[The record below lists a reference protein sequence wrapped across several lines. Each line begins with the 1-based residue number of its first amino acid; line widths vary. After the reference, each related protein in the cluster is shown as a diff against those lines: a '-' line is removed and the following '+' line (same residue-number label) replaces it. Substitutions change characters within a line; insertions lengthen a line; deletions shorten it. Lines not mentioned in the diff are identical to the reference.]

1 MTIRRRDIL
10 LLTAISPALQRVGDI
25 ASHLAL
31 GRAAV
36 PAAPELSAPTPASSL
51 VISSDFPGGNVIVDK
66 IEADAVFLRPNP
78 KGGAPDW
85 FYWYFSVQNARDRTI
100 TFRFPA
106 KVIGVRGPAVSFDR
120 GNTWQW
126 LGTKSVVGD
135 SFTYYFPEGSPEIRF
150 SVGMPYVEAN
160 FQQLLNRFPRNRSLK
175 RDVLCRSEQ
184 GREVDLLQLGALD
197 VAPKYHVLITARHH
211 ACEMMASYAVE
222 GLVEGVLSEDESGNW
237 VRKNVGILVVPFVD
251 KDGVEAGD
259 QGKGRSPHDHNR
271 DYKGQPIYASVRA
284 LKEYVP
290 QWAQSGLDFA
300 LDIHCPTLRGGL
312 NEELSFIATPF
323 PENWRRVQSFC
334 QTLEVMQQGP
344 LHYCTE
350 NNLLYGQ
357 DWNENYSYADFDSWA
372 VGLAG
377 NPITTTLELPYS
389 NVGGQPVTAES
400 ARSLGRDLATALRR
414 HLPVNRSCENG

>member
-1 MTIRRRDIL
+1 VFDRVAVL
-10 LLTAISPALQRVGDI
+10 ASPESGTA
-25 ASHLAL
+25 
-31 GRAAV
+31 
-36 PAAPELSAPTPASSL
+36 TTASS
-51 VISSDFPGGNVIVDK
+51 VIISSDFPGGNITVDK

-106 KVIGVRGPAVSFDR
+106 KVIGVRGPAVSLDR

-135 SFTYYFPEGSPEIRF
+135 SFTYYFPEGSSATRF

-160 FQQLLNRFPRNRSLK
+160 LQQLLNGFPRNRSLK

-184 GREVDLLQLGALD
+184 GREVDLLHLGALD
-197 VAPKYHVLITARHH
+197 VAPKYRVLITARHH

-222 GLVEGVLSEDESGNW
+222 GLVEGVLSEDENGNW
-237 VRKNVGILVVPFVD
+237 FRKNVAILVVPFVD

-290 QWAQSGLDFA
+290 RWAPSGLDFA
-300 LDIHCPTLRGGL
+300 LDIHCPTLRGGS

-334 QTLEVMQQGP
+334 HTLEVVQQGP
-344 LHYCTE
+344 LHYCAE

-377 NPITTTLELPYS
+377 DPITTTLELPYS

-400 ARSLGRDLATALRR
+400 ARSLGRDLAMALRR
-414 HLPVNRSCENG
+414 HLPVNKSSESG